1 MTSSFSNLSLAEP
14 LARAVAEMG
23 YESMTPIQA
32 QAIPVVLTGQDVMGA
47 AQTGTGKTAAFSL
60 PLLQRL
66 LKHENSSTSPARHP
80 VRALVLL
87 PTRELADQVAQQIA
101 LYAKYTKLRST
112 VVFGGMD
119 MKPQTLELKKGVE
132 VLVATP
138 GRLLDHIEAKNAV
151 LNQVEYVVLD
161 EADRMLDIGFLPDL
175 QRILSHLPKQRT
187 TLLFSATF
195 SPEIKRLAGSYLQNP
210 ITIEVARPNETA
222 STVEQRFY
230 SASDDNKR
238 RAIHKV
244 LKHRGLKQAFIFVNS
259 KLGCAR
265 LARALEHEGLKTAAL
280 HGDKSQDERLKA
292 LEAFKKGEVDLLVC
306 TDVAARGLDIK
317 DVPAVFNFD
326 VPFNAEDYVHRIG
339 RTGRAG
345 ASGLAVTLVSGSD
358 ARLVSD
364 IEKLIKKK
372 IDLEPIELDADRPTG
387 RFNDGRRAWREEEQN
402 SGREQ
407 RREPSRSY
415 RQPAPP
421 RDPFFDK
428 PYVAGAP
435 ADDAAT
441 PGWEAAAKGQPA
453 RSGISANIKPKRKV
467 AALFKA
473 VVTEPS
479 QQG

>member
-32 QAIPVVLTGQDVMGA
+32 QAIPVVMTGKDVMGA

-60 PLLQRL
+60 PLLHRL
-66 LKHENSSTSPARHP
+66 LKNENTSTSPARHP

-87 PTRELADQVAQQIA
+87 PTRELADQVAQQVK
-101 LYAKYTKLRST
+101 LYAKYTNIRSA

-175 QRILSHLPKQRT
+175 QRILSFLPKQRT

-195 SPEIKRLAGSYLQNP
+195 SPEIKRLANSYLQDP
-210 ITIEVARPNETA
+210 VTIEVARPNATA

-230 SASDDNKR
+230 SVGDDDKR
-238 RAIHKV
+238 RAIHQV
-244 LKHRGLKQAFIFVNS
+244 LKTRGVKQAFIFVNS

-265 LARALEHEGLKTAAL
+265 LARSLEKEGLVTTAL

-292 LEAFKKGEVDLLVC
+292 LNAFKAGEVDLLVA

-326 VPFNAEDYVHRIG
+326 VPFNAEDYIHRIG

-358 ARLVSD
+358 GRLMAD
-364 IEKLIKKK
+364 LEKLLGKK
-372 IDLEPIELDADRPTG
+372 IEVEALEYDEDKPRG
-387 RFNDGRRAWREEEQN
+387 RINTGRRAWGEDDPRDVLDAPREP
-402 SGREQ
+402 RE
-407 RREPSRSY
+407 RREPRGF
-415 RQPAPP
+415 RPATVS

-428 PYVAGAP
+428 PYEAP
-435 ADDAAT
+435 AAEVKPNWEPMPGAA
-441 PGWEAAAKGQPA
+441 PA
-453 RSGISANIKPKRKV
+453 RNGVSANIKSRRKV

-473 VVTEPS
+473 TA
-479 QQG
+479 

>member
-175 QRILSHLPKQRT
+175 QRILSYLPKQRT

-195 SPEIKRLAGSYLQNP
+195 S
-210 ITIEVARPNETA
+210 
-222 STVEQRFY
+222 QRS
-230 SASDDNKR
+230 SAW
-238 RAIHKV
+238 
-244 LKHRGLKQAFIFVNS
+244 
-259 KLGCAR
+259 
-265 LARALEHEGLKTAAL
+265 
-280 HGDKSQDERLKA
+280 
-292 LEAFKKGEVDLLVC
+292 
-306 TDVAARGLDIK
+306 
-317 DVPAVFNFD
+317 PAV
-326 VPFNAEDYVHRIG
+326 
-339 RTGRAG
+339 TCK
-345 ASGLAVTLVSGSD
+345 T
-358 ARLVSD
+358 
-364 IEKLIKKK
+364 
-372 IDLEPIELDADRPTG
+372 
-387 RFNDGRRAWREEEQN
+387 
-402 SGREQ
+402 
-407 RREPSRSY
+407 PSPS
-415 RQPAPP
+415 
-421 RDPFFDK
+421 K
-428 PYVAGAP
+428 
-435 ADDAAT
+435 
-441 PGWEAAAKGQPA
+441 WPA
-453 RSGISANIKPKRKV
+453 RTRRPLRWSSAFTAQAMMTSAAPSTRCSKPV
-467 AALFKA
+467 ASSRRSSL
-473 VVTEPS
+473 
-479 QQG
+479 